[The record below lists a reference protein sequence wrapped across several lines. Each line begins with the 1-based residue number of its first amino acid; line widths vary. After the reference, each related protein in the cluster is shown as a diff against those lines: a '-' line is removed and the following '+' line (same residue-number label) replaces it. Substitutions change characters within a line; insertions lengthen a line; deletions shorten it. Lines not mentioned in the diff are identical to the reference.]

1 MEYLWALTVANVY
14 LSYFF
19 FTLDQLNKRM
29 NLRIYLSAIC
39 ICFPIFLNA
48 QMRQMN
54 AGEIAAGLEK
64 LSIKG
69 SALYIAAHPD
79 DENTRLLAYLAKEL
93 KVRTGY
99 LSLTRGDGGQNLI
112 GNEQAELLG
121 LIRTQELLA
130 ARNVDGA
137 EQFFT
142 RANDFGF
149 SKTSD
154 ETFKIW
160 GKEQILADVVW
171 VIRNFKPDVIITRF
185 PEDSRAGHGH
195 HAASAILARE
205 AFAAAAD
212 PKRFPEQLKLV
223 KVWQAKRIVWNTF
236 NFGGTNTTA
245 ADQLKTDVG
254 LFNPVLGMSYG
265 EIAAIS
271 RTNHKSQ
278 GFGSTLQRGESFEY
292 FTNIAGEPAKTT
304 LFDGVDIKDKEIGPI
319 NFKADPTNPA
329 AALQALLTLKK
340 QVKNKA
346 FNHQLLDELILA
358 SAGIWVE
365 ANTSENTFAFGDS
378 IPVKIQAIARA
389 KANFPLQISFAVNG
403 KKLTALETN
412 KLSTADYKIAATE
425 GHWTQPYWLRQTHP
439 IGQFNI
445 AEQTLVGNPENP
457 NQLSVKIQIII
468 NDQSFELNSP
478 VVYKAT
484 DPIKGEKYQPL
495 VIAPKVT
502 ATLSEKAYIFNGN
515 APKTI
520 SVQLKSFTN
529 ATSGFVSPQL
539 PKGWKSS
546 PEKIAFELARKG
558 DEQTINFTITPGNE
572 TTQGNLALQINT
584 NGVIS
589 GSSLKTISYD
599 HIPNITIF
607 PQASASVEKF
617 DLKIAGKRIAYLDGA
632 GDLVADALKQI
643 GYEVTHLSLSQVMT
657 NDLGIY
663 DAIVTGV
670 RLYNIN
676 TEIKNVQ
683 PKLLNYVQNG
693 GTLLIQYNVNNGL
706 KTQNIGPYPF
716 KLGNKRVTEEDAK
729 VNFLTP
735 QHAVLNYPNK
745 ITEKDFEGWVQ
756 ERGLY
761 FATEIDSKY
770 ATPLSMN
777 DAGEPASNGSLL
789 VADYGKGKFVY
800 TSLVF
805 FRELPAGVPGAY
817 RLFAN
822 LLAPKQP

>member
-1 MEYLWALTVANVY
+1 MQ
-14 LSYFF
+14 
-19 FTLDQLNKRM
+19 QL
-29 NLRIYLSAIC
+29 
-39 ICFPIFLNA
+39 
-48 QMRQMN
+48 N
-54 AGEIAAGLEK
+54 AGEIAVGLEK
-64 LSIKG
+64 LSVKG
-69 SALYIAAHPD
+69 SVLYIAAHPD
-79 DENTRLLAYLAKEL
+79 DENTRLLAYLAKEV

-130 ARNVDGA
+130 ARRVDGA

-154 ETFKIW
+154 ESFKIW

-195 HAASAILARE
+195 HSGSAILAKE
-205 AFAAAAD
+205 AFYAAAD
-212 PKRFPEQLKLV
+212 PKRFPEQLKYV
-223 KVWQAKRIVWNTF
+223 SVWQAKRIVWNTF

-245 ADQLKTDVG
+245 ADQLKLDVG
-254 LFNPVLGMSYG
+254 LFNPLLGKSYG

-278 GFGSTLQRGESFEY
+278 GFGSTLQRGEAFEY
-292 FTNIAGEPAKTT
+292 FSPVAGEPSKTS
-304 LFDGVDIKDKEIGPI
+304 LFDGINTTIGNAKIEALIAEIQSTY
-319 NFKADPTNPA
+319 KANAPWQSISNLLKLK
-329 AALQALLTLKK
+329 ALQ
-340 QVKNKA
+340 
-346 FNHQLLDELILA
+346 FNPHLIDELILA
-358 SAGIWVE
+358 CAGVWIEV
-365 ANTSENTFAFGDS
+365 NTPEQTYAAGDS
-378 IPVKIQAIARA
+378 IPVRIQAIVRTNS
-389 KANFPLQISFAVNG
+389 KVSLTIGG
-403 KKLTALETN
+403 KKTIALEPN
-412 KLSTADYKIAATE
+412 KLISNDYKIASSVDE
-425 GHWTQPYWLRQTHP
+425 STQPYWLRKNHP
-439 IGQFNI
+439 IGQFAI
-445 AEQTLVGNPENP
+445 ETQALVGYPENP
-457 NQLSVKIQIII
+457 DPLSVNLQLTI
-468 NDQSFELNSP
+468 NGQVIDLNSTI
-478 VVYKAT
+478 VYKST

-495 VIAPKVT
+495 VLAPRVT
-502 ATLSEKAYIFNGN
+502 ATLSEKAYIFSGN
-515 APKTI
+515 TPKTI
-520 SVQLKSFTN
+520 TVQLKSFSDQS
-529 ATSGFVSPQL
+529 SGFVAPQL

-546 PEKIAFELARKG
+546 PQKIDFNLMRKG
-558 DEQTINFTITPGNE
+558 DEQLISFTITPGNE
-572 TTQGNLALQINT
+572 TNNGNLVLQVST
-584 NGVIS
+584 NGNLTDK
-589 GSSLKTISYD
+589 GLKIITYD

-607 PQASASVEKF
+607 PQAIARLEKI
-617 DLKIAGKRIAYLDGA
+617 DLKIVGKHIAYIDGA

-643 GYEVTHLSLSQVMT
+643 GYEVTHLTPAQILT
-657 NDLGIY
+657 NDLSVY

-676 TEIKNVQ
+676 DEVKSIQ
-683 PKLLNYVQNG
+683 PKLLTYMQNG

-716 KLGNKRVTEEDAK
+716 KLANKRVTEEDAK
-729 VNFLTP
+729 VDFLAP
-735 QHAVLNYPNK
+735 QHAALNYPNN

-761 FATEIDSKY
+761 FATDMDPKY
-770 ATPLSMN
+770 TPILAMN
-777 DAGEPASNGSLL
+777 DTGEAKADGSLFI
-789 VADYGKGKFVY
+789 ADYGKGKFVY